1 VINRPDSEG
10 VESHDKVGGLAASG
24 VTQEEEM
31 AAIVGDRVAVQTKS
45 VHAPERMGTVEA
57 VLAESPPRYDGRWD
71 NGGWSIVTSSALRV
85 VPALPSGKRRPRRP
99 TAAAPKKR

>member
-1 VINRPDSEG
+1 IDRPDSEG

-57 VLAESPPRYDGRWD
+57 VLAESPPRYDVRWD
-71 NGGWSIVTSSALRV
+71 NGGWSIISPTDGALRV
-85 VPALPSGKRRPRRP
+85 IPGTKRRPRRRT
-99 TAAAPKKR
+99 TAPPKEG